1 MLTKIKKLFVLVM
14 FAAFAFVLVGCGG
27 GIKGAL
33 KDITLPAEVTEDFTL
48 SNVAVEGAVTTWTS
62 NSDAIVIDGNYAEV
76 FRPSGT
82 DAEVT
87 LTATVTLGEQTVTKD
102 FVVVV
107 KCLSAPDAIKINTG
121 SLIAGEN
128 GIFYISKGQEVQLEI
143 EVEDDGMSTEVTWS
157 SKSKK
162 RAEVTADGV
171 LKGLELGSTTITA
184 TSTSNPNATASFELE
199 VVEDSNPM
207 KVLLNN
213 KNYIENEI
221 PRFITETYMFPAPYN
236 KDVEAVY
243 TDSLGGVLEGGWY
256 VYAEGVDRQE
266 TIYCAL
272 TYKGQLTEF
281 EFIISVVAN
290 AEDNEFLAL
299 DYAEQELDKIFKGY
313 VGTGDK
319 IGADIVVPEE
329 FSAVDAMYDVTLSYD
344 VVTDY
349 QPLPIK
355 FAAVGEEG
363 SEVYTAVYTKPNDD
377 ANVRVEIYCR
387 TANVDKVIRYNVVA
401 AGYTQEEKIQ
411 YLKEN
416 VLPQAN
422 ADGLYKLVCSHV
434 TLPTGDT
441 TGKFGALSIE
451 WTSSDESVITSA
463 GKFANPNLASE
474 ASVTLTAK
482 ITYKGTVNDSF
493 KFEDTISYEYAVF
506 PAENEAQSV
515 ALQVSNYIDA
525 PEFLD
530 QIKYFPYGDKER
542 GTNVLPLP
550 RTVGEIAPDMDAK
563 YLDLEIVWGSSE
575 EGLISSDFE
584 LLKQYL
590 RYHEAVLTYTITID
604 GASATNEVVIN
615 VGITKVKNT
624 IYIGG
629 NFVYY
634 QTGGGNNSGDVLCS
648 LSKFD
653 SPVGVVGANGK
664 IWGFSYNN
672 GYFNGLTW
680 YIDLT
685 DDEGVTTRYQ
695 YFAATGGYMTLD
707 DQYNI
712 DLTDP
717 KNPVITLNEELNAN
731 IGTNYGGNWASVY
744 YNASDKDVKVPM
756 SPYTGGSSP
765 FVDEAG
771 VAIPWTAHPN
781 AKSNIIDR
789 ENAFGMDGYRVG
801 FVTDAT
807 GKVVFGNGESQIQN
821 ICDLNG
827 NGVMDEADY
836 WITIP
841 AGGYAYTPKTQQN
854 NAAIVG
860 KFCVKDIQLT
870 FETFEAYID
879 DEVGTF
885 THE

>member
-33 KDITLPAEVTEDFTL
+33 DDIVLPSEVTEGFTL
-48 SNVAVEGAVTTWTS
+48 NNVALEGAVTTWTS
-62 NSDAIVIDGNYAEV
+62 NSDAIVIDGNYADV
-76 FRPSGT
+76 IRPSGS

-87 LTATVTLGEQTVTKD
+87 LTATVTLGEQTESKD
-102 FVVVV
+102 FFVVV
-107 KCLSAPDAIKINTG
+107 KCLEAPDAIKINAG
-121 SLIAGEN
+121 SLKADEN
-128 GIFYISKGQEVQLEI
+128 GKYLLSIGQEVQLEI
-143 EVEDDGMSTEVTWS
+143 EVADEGMSTEVTWS

-162 RAEVTADGV
+162 RAEISEDGI
-171 LKGLELGSTTITA
+171 LKGLELGETTITA
-184 TSTSNPNATASFELE
+184 VSTSNPEAKATIEVE
-199 VVEDSNPM
+199 VVEDANPM

-213 KNYIENEI
+213 KNFIEESI
-221 PRFITETYMFPAPYN
+221 PRFITETYMFPEPYN
-236 KDVEAVY
+236 KDVEALY
-243 TDSLGGVLEGGWY
+243 TDSLGAELEGGWY

-266 TIYCAL
+266 TIYCTL
-272 TYKGQLTEF
+272 TYKGEITEF

-290 AEDNEFLAL
+290 EEDNEFLAL
-299 DYAEQELDKIFKGY
+299 DYAQAELDKIFGVY

-319 IGADIVVPEE
+319 VSADIVVPEDFTAE
-329 FSAVDAMYDVTLSYD
+329 EAMYEVTLSYD

-349 QPLPIK
+349 QPYPIK
-355 FAAVGEEG
+355 FANVGEEG

-377 ANVRVEIYCR
+377 ANVRVEVYAR
-387 TANVDKVIRYNVVA
+387 TANVDRVVRYNVTA
-401 AGYTQEEKIQ
+401 AGYTAEEKVE

-416 VLPQAN
+416 VLPQAD

-441 TGKFGALSIE
+441 TGKFGALTIE

-463 GKFANPNLASE
+463 GKFANPNLSAE

-482 ITYKGTVNDSF
+482 ITYKGTVSEAF
-493 KFEDTISYEYAVF
+493 KFEETVSYEYAVF

-525 PEFLD
+525 PEFMD

-542 GTNVLPLP
+542 GTNTLPLP
-550 RTVGEIAPDMDAK
+550 RTIGEIAPDMTDYA
-563 YLDLEIVWGSSE
+563 DLEIVWSSTE
-575 EGLISSDFE
+575 EGLIDENFT

-590 RYHEAVLTYTITID
+590 RYHEAVLTYTITVD

-615 VGITKVKNT
+615 VGITEVKNT

-680 YIDLT
+680 YIDMT
-685 DDEGVTTRYQ
+685 DAETGEVTRYQ
-695 YFAATGGYMTLD
+695 YFAATGGYMILD
-707 DQYNI
+707 DLYNI

-717 KNPVITLNEELNAN
+717 TNPEIKLNEELNAN
-731 IGTNYGGNWASVY
+731 RGTNYGGNWASIY
-744 YNASDKDVKVPM
+744 YNASDKEVKVPM
-756 SPYTGGSSP
+756 SPYTGGGSP
-765 FVDEAG
+765 FVDADG
-771 VAIPWTAHPN
+771 VAVPWVAHPN
-781 AKSNIIDR
+781 AKSNVIDR
-789 ENAFGMDGYRVG
+789 ENAFGMDGFRVG
-801 FVTDAT
+801 FVTDAE
-807 GKVVFGNGESQIQN
+807 GNVVFGNGEKVIQE

-827 NGVMDEADY
+827 NGEMDADDY

-841 AGGYAYTPKTQQN
+841 AGGYAYTTKTQQN
-854 NAAIVG
+854 NASIMG
-860 KFCVKDIQLT
+860 KFCVKGIQLT
-870 FETFEAYID
+870 IQQFDAYID
-879 DEVGTF
+879 DEVGIF